1 MKGPFRCSDCEH
13 MGLMGRARLT
23 SGTSWGG
30 PRGECWCKHPEAEA
44 SFAASGNRSAPCFI
58 AFTAPGGS
66 TPAIKTSPRWCPLKR
81 PGATRS
87 PGKGPSTGWGEVMPT
102 KKKRLTR
109 REKAERAAMKKELQA
124 RGVLPPDK
132 PRLDRKKFARETW
145 AEFEALYKAKPIRA
159 ELALIKAVGF
169 MVGPEMHRVTPE
181 EVGVLKLLKLA
192 VEYDGFLDKLEAEG
206 RETYTTGE
214 LVDEVVLPIIK
225 L

>member
-1 MKGPFRCSDCEH
+1 MNNFDEPVKKAETDAEILDALQGVKLAQDEIRRGACGGMGLAFFRAYYEKLPEEVAYRLTEIDAEAVGHITRATGLNLSGLLLDRFGEKLASDAAFAQVIRAANVYRGRLGYAPLGPDGWPEQGEATPWKGPFRCSDCEH

-87 PGKGPSTGWGEVMPT
+87 PGKGPSTG
-102 KKKRLTR
+102 
-109 REKAERAAMKKELQA
+109 
-124 RGVLPPDK
+124 
-132 PRLDRKKFARETW
+132 
-145 AEFEALYKAKPIRA
+145 
-159 ELALIKAVGF
+159 
-169 MVGPEMHRVTPE
+169 
-181 EVGVLKLLKLA
+181 
-192 VEYDGFLDKLEAEG
+192 
-206 RETYTTGE
+206 
-214 LVDEVVLPIIK
+214 
-225 L
+225 

>member
-1 MKGPFRCSDCEH
+1 
-13 MGLMGRARLT
+13 
-23 SGTSWGG
+23 
-30 PRGECWCKHPEAEA
+30 
-44 SFAASGNRSAPCFI
+44 
-58 AFTAPGGS
+58 
-66 TPAIKTSPRWCPLKR
+66 
-81 PGATRS
+81 
-87 PGKGPSTGWGEVMPT
+87 MPT

-145 AEFEALYKAKPIRA
+145 AEFEALFKAKPIRA

-192 VEYDGFLDKLEAEG
+192 VEYDAFLDKLEAEG
-206 RETYTTGE
+206 RETYTTGSSSTKSFSPSSNYRRLSQHE
-214 LVDEVVLPIIK
+214 REHQHQTGPGAGDQRGRRGAHLPRRRGGGRRR
-225 L
+225 

>member
-1 MKGPFRCSDCEH
+1 MNNFDEPVKKAETDAEILDALQGVKLTQDEIRRGACGGMGLAFFRAYYEKLPEEVARRLTEIDTEAVEHITRATGLNLSGSLLDRFGGEAGKRRRLRPGHPGGERVPGAAGLRSPRAGRLAGARGGHTMKGPFRCSDCEH

-87 PGKGPSTGWGEVMPT
+87 PGKGPSTG
-102 KKKRLTR
+102 
-109 REKAERAAMKKELQA
+109 
-124 RGVLPPDK
+124 
-132 PRLDRKKFARETW
+132 
-145 AEFEALYKAKPIRA
+145 
-159 ELALIKAVGF
+159 
-169 MVGPEMHRVTPE
+169 
-181 EVGVLKLLKLA
+181 
-192 VEYDGFLDKLEAEG
+192 
-206 RETYTTGE
+206 
-214 LVDEVVLPIIK
+214 
-225 L
+225 